1 MASSNPKN
9 YQEGQE
15 TAVAIATVSLL
26 ALSFAFGGASREHAL
41 RLALVELAALP
52 LLVLA
57 VTRLIEGGAV
67 KSHRLAFGLLAAA
80 AALPVVQLIPL
91 PPAVWTSLPGRSE
104 LVLALELAGLQ
115 PGWSPLTFTPDL
127 TWWSALALLPPAAAF
142 AGMLVIQE
150 PWRSRLIWVVL
161 GATVAGILLGG
172 AQLISGGE
180 RLYPWETTS
189 AGVVSGF
196 FANRNHLATLILSAT
211 PFAVVLGAGRLRRRG
226 GNVGIWLSAL
236 FLGLAL
242 VGLAVVRSRFG
253 VLLFGP
259 MLGAS
264 LLAAWI
270 ASGRSR
276 PPAALL
282 GLVGTAAVAAAL
294 VAGLAL
300 GPIMA
305 RFDTGTPEL
314 RFERWSMV
322 AEAAGPYLP
331 LGTGVGSFDAV
342 YRAHEPLE
350 QLDSTFFNHAHNEY
364 LETWLEAGW
373 PGVALIIAFL
383 VWYARRTWATW
394 VTPPSRTADLG
405 RAASIAVGVM
415 LLHSIADYP
424 LRTAALAVLFA
435 LCCALLETAG
445 TIPGTSRRAGA
456 AAA

>member
-1 MASSNPKN
+1 MAF
-9 YQEGQE
+9 
-15 TAVAIATVSLL
+15 
-26 ALSFAFGGASREHAL
+26 SFAFGGASREHAL

-57 VTRLIEGGAV
+57 STRLIEQGAA
-67 KSHRLAFGLLAAA
+67 KAHGLAFGLLAAA
-80 AALPVVQLIPL
+80 AALPLVQLIPL
-91 PPAVWTSLPGRSE
+91 PPAVWTSLPGRAD

-127 TWWSALALLPPAAAF
+127 TWRSVLALVPPAAAF
-142 AGMLVIQE
+142 VGMLVIQE

-161 GATVAGILLGG
+161 GATIAAILLGG

-180 RLYPWETTS
+180 RLYPWATTS
-189 AGVVSGF
+189 AGAVTGF

-211 PFAVVLGAGRLRRRG
+211 PFAVVLGAGRLRRGRG
-226 GNVGIWLSAL
+226 SMGIWLSAL

-264 LLAAWI
+264 MLAAWI

-282 GLVGTAAVAAAL
+282 ALVGTAAVAAAL
-294 VAGLAL
+294 VGGLAL

-314 RFERWSMV
+314 RFERWPMV
-322 AEAAGPYLP
+322 AEAAGPYQP
-331 LGTGVGSFDAV
+331 LGTGIGSFDAV

-373 PGVALIIAFL
+373 PGIALIIVFL
-383 VWYARRTWATW
+383 VWFTRRAWATW
-394 VTPPSRTADLG
+394 TAPPSRTADLG

-424 LRTAALAVLFA
+424 LRTATLAVLFA
-435 LCCALLETAG
+435 LCCALLETAA
-445 TIPGTSRRAGA
+445 TTPATSRRAEPA
-456 AAA
+456 RA